1 MNESHLT
8 VDDIEQYDVATPDAR
23 TAQHLAACATCRAR
37 LARARRVDTALRAI
51 SRAPTPPDLAARI
64 DAAVQARAAQE
75 QAPLA
80 RAPLIAVATI
90 FSALLVVWFGFEMLI
105 AFEDKSALEFISWIF
120 SHPELFERHFGDTLL
135 AVIEIIPFS
144 EILLTLF
151 ALFTVV
157 VLAQQWVE
165 ATLAPRPRAWRDGRG
180 S

>member
-1 MNESHLT
+1 MSESHLT
-8 VDDIEQYDVATPDAR
+8 ADDIEHYDAAAPDEHA
-23 TAQHLAACATCRAR
+23 AEHIAACATCHAR
-37 LARARRVDTALRAI
+37 LARAQRIDTALRAI
-51 SRAPTPPDLAARI
+51 PRAPAPSDLAARI
-64 DAAVQARAAQE
+64 HAAVHARAAQE

-80 RAPLIAVATI
+80 RAPLIAVAAI

-105 AFEDKSALEFISWIF
+105 AFEDKSALEFLSWII

-151 ALFTVV
+151 ALFTVA

-165 ATLAPRPRAWRDGRG
+165 AISPRARAWHDGR
-180 S
+180 